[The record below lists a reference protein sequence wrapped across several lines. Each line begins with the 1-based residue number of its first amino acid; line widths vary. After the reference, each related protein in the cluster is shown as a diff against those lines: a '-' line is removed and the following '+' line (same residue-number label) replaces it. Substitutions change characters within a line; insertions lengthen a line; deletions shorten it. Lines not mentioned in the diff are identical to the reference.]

1 MRRREFIS
9 LIGGAATAW
18 PLNAGA
24 QGSLPIVGFAISGS
38 RANQD
43 PIAGFEAGLKEMG
56 FVRGQNLALEYRF
69 AEGKLDRFPV
79 LISDLVR
86 RKVAVL
92 VVSTP
97 QGALAAKRA
106 TTEIPIVFSVGSDPV
121 EAGLVPSLNKHGGN
135 LTGVYQLT
143 AGLESKRLG
152 LLHEMVPK
160 VDVIGVLVNPNYG
173 AIDAQLRDVQEA
185 AGRLG
190 VQLVIVRVNAESE
203 FEPALS
209 TITAQRAGALLVC
222 AAPFFYSRRQQL
234 VVLTIRYGLP
244 AIFEWRD
251 FAAAGGLMSY
261 GTSLNNAYR
270 QAGIYAGQILKGGQ
284 NFRLANRRVD

>member
-1 MRRREFIS
+1 VLFFAEPDVVLGVGEAMRRREFI
-9 LIGGAATAW
+9 IQFGGAAAAW

-24 QGSLPIVGFAISGS
+24 QGVVPIVGFAVSGS

-56 FVRGQNLALEYRF
+56 FVQGQNLALEYRF
-69 AEGKLDRFPV
+69 AEGKLDRFG
-79 LISDLVR
+79 SAQGSCAR
-86 RKVAVL
+86 GFH
-92 VVSTP
+92 P
-97 QGALAAKRA
+97 QGVLAAKRA
-106 TTEIPIVFSVGSDPV
+106 TTEIPIVFSIGSDPV
-121 EAGLVPSLNKHGGN
+121 QVGLVPSFNKPGGN

-152 LLHEMVPK
+152 LLHEMLPK
-160 VDVIGVLVNPNYG
+160 VDVIGVLVNPNCG
-173 AIDAQLRDVQEA
+173 AIDAQLHDVQEA

-190 VQLVIVRVNAESE
+190 LQLVIVRANVESE

-222 AAPFFYSRRQQL
+222 ASPFFYSRRQQL
-234 VVLTIRYGLP
+234 VVLTIRHGLP

-251 FAAAGGLMSY
+251 FAAAG
-261 GTSLNNAYR
+261 
-270 QAGIYAGQILKGGQ
+270 
-284 NFRLANRRVD
+284 D